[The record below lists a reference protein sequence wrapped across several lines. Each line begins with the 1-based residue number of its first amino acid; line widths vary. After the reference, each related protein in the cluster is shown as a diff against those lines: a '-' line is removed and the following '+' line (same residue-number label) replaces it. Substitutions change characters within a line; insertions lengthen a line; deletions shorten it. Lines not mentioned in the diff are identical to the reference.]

1 MTIPKVLFICL
12 GNICRS
18 PTAEAVFRARASAA
32 GVQVHI
38 DSAGTSG
45 WHVNELPDSRAIEA
59 GEARGYSF
67 AGQASRK
74 VTRADFGEFDYVLG
88 MDMKNMQALSDICPE
103 KYSSKL
109 KLFLDYAQSLST
121 REVPDPY
128 YGGADGFDLVLN
140 LIEAAS
146 DGLIAAIRDPKT

>member
-1 MTIPKVLFICL
+1 MCI
-12 GNICRS
+12 RD
-18 PTAEAVFRARASAA
+18 R
-32 GVQVHI
+32 
-38 DSAGTSG
+38 
-45 WHVNELPDSRAIEA
+45 
-59 GEARGYSF
+59 
-67 AGQASRK
+67 

-88 MDMKNMQALSDICPE
+88 MDMKNMQALSDICPD

-109 KLFLDYAQSLST
+109 TLFHDYAQSLST

-140 LIEAAS
+140 LTEAAS